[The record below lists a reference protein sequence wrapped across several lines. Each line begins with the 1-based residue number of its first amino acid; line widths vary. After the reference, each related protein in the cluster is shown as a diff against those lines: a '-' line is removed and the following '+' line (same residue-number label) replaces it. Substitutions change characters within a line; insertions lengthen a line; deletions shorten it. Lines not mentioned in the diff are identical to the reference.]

1 MIGRGRSRPGC
12 PGAFTLVEL
21 LVVVG
26 VLALLV
32 GMLFPALNA
41 IRRSQKVKRTE
52 AVIETISSA
61 LAAYHNDYGLYPPCE
76 LVAGLNRG
84 NRSMVVCLNARGG
97 RSWPYL
103 PSGFLDSQGDIRDEV
118 GDPTAPLLRDEWER
132 PFVYFDTSAMR
143 QSTSHDYDGNPGVR
157 PVRGPA
163 GFYNFGR
170 FQLWS
175 FGPNGRNDGGRGL
188 HTEGADDLGN
198 FAIED

>member
-1 MIGRGRSRPGC
+1 MVHRWRVVRGPS
-12 PGAFTLVEL
+12 GAFTLVEL

-32 GMLFPALNA
+32 GLLFPALNS

-52 AVIETISSA
+52 AAIETISSA
-61 LAAYHNDYGLYPPCE
+61 IEAYRNDYGLYPPCE
-76 LVAGLNRG
+76 LVEGLNRG
-84 NRSMVVCLNARGG
+84 NRSLVACLNARGG

-103 PSGFLDSQGDIRDEV
+103 PSGFLDSEGNIRDEV
-118 GDPTAPLLRDEWER
+118 GDPALLRDEWER

-143 QSTSHDYDGNPGVR
+143 DGTAHDYEGNPAVR
-157 PVRGPA
+157 PARGPT

-188 HTEGADDLGN
+188 HTEGADDIAN
-198 FAIED
+198 FVRED